1 MKLAKNDIFIRYFLY
16 YICVCYI
23 YTYVPFLSIFLL
35 FPLYN
40 ARNSF
45 KCSQL
50 FWSTTPRWTVL
61 RQFTFRR
68 NDHHLVE
75 IKIVVVVDRLCSEHR
90 L

>member
-1 MKLAKNDIFIRYFLY
+1 MTYLLDIFYIIYVCVIYIRMYLF
-16 YICVCYI
+16 
-23 YTYVPFLSIFLL
+23 FQFSIFLL